1 MGGGR
6 PARGDRAAGVLLLA
20 FPLVPPDARNDAD
33 KHARALA
40 ARRPELTAPSKL
52 GLPTVVAQ
60 GARDPFGTAAEL
72 RDVLRRT
79 RGAEVV
85 EVPGADHGLRT
96 ARNGPDPAPVLLQ
109 AALRAV
115 ALARGE

>member
-1 MGGGR
+1 VACRTAGAVG
-6 PARGDRAAGVLLLA
+6 AAGVLLLA
-20 FPLVPPDARNDAD
+20 FPLVPPDARKDAD

-40 ARRPELTAPSKL
+40 ARRPELTAPSRL
-52 GLPTVVAQ
+52 GLPMVVAQ

-79 RGAEVV
+79 RRVEVV
-85 EVPGADHGLRT
+85 EVPAADHGLRT
-96 ARNGPDPAPVLLQ
+96 AKGGPDPAPVLLR